1 MSLTSYRAAPPRAKV
16 VRLIRSGCPP
26 VSGGLRGR
34 SADRVEGML
43 GVIALC
49 GSGGDR
55 LSRALRHSTM
65 GAGVFNGR
73 VRDGIGFWA
82 RRSSHQTGT
91 SQFVFG
97 LAVQGA
103 ATAGS
108 SFGKHAASGAAGLR
122 VTVSCVTDTDHGSD
136 QVNRAISTG
145 RLNAS
150 PRLHPRPIDVV
161 VFHGPQG
168 RSRFKG
174 GFPLRCLQ
182 RLSRPYVAML
192 HCRWRDNSSTRG
204 TFIPVL
210 SY

>member
-1 MSLTSYRAAPPRAKV
+1 M
-16 VRLIRSGCPP
+16 
-26 VSGGLRGR
+26 SGGRIGV
-34 SADRVEGML
+34 RVEGM
-43 GVIALC
+43 VIAMG

-55 LSRALRHSTM
+55 LSRVLRHSTI

-82 RRSSHQTGT
+82 RRSGHQTGA
-91 SQFVFG
+91 SQFVWHW
-97 LAVQGA
+97 AAQGA
-103 ATAGS
+103 ATAS
-108 SFGKHAASGAAGLR
+108 AVFGKHVGGSVCCWSVYDRISGFASLWGCR
-122 VTVSCVTDTDHGSD
+122 TSPDTDHESD
-136 QVNRAISTG
+136 QANRAISTG

-182 RLSRPYVAML
+182 RLSRPYIAML

>member
-1 MSLTSYRAAPPRAKV
+1 
-16 VRLIRSGCPP
+16 
-26 VSGGLRGR
+26 
-34 SADRVEGML
+34 
-43 GVIALC
+43 
-49 GSGGDR
+49 
-55 LSRALRHSTM
+55 M

-82 RRSSHQTGT
+82 RRSGHQTGA
-91 SQFVFG
+91 SQLFSDWAVAGCEARVSGSASMWWQSSRFG
-97 LAVQGA
+97 ED
-103 ATAGS
+103 
-108 SFGKHAASGAAGLR
+108 GLWSVYDR
-122 VTVSCVTDTDHGSD
+122 VGVVVSLCGCRSRSDTDHESD
-136 QVNRAISTG
+136 QANRAISTG

-182 RLSRPYVAML
+182 RLSRPYIAML

>member
-1 MSLTSYRAAPPRAKV
+1 VFAM
-16 VRLIRSGCPP
+16 
-26 VSGGLRGR
+26 
-34 SADRVEGML
+34 
-43 GVIALC
+43 C

-82 RRSSHQTGT
+82 RRSSHQTGA
-91 SQFVFG
+91 SQFFSDCLG
-97 LAVQGA
+97 CW
-103 ATAGS
+103 
-108 SFGKHAASGAAGLR
+108 SGCARGWRGRHPLCSGCR
-122 VTVSCVTDTDHGSD
+122 SRTDTDHGSD

>member
-1 MSLTSYRAAPPRAKV
+1 M
-16 VRLIRSGCPP
+16 
-26 VSGGLRGR
+26 GR
-34 SADRVEGML
+34 
-43 GVIALC
+43 
-49 GSGGDR
+49 SGGDR
-55 LSRALRHSTM
+55 LSRVLRHSTI

-82 RRSSHQTGT
+82 RRSGHQTGA
-91 SQFVFG
+91 SQFVWD

-103 ATAGS
+103 ATAGVL
-108 SFGKHAASGAAGLR
+108 FGKHVGGSRRAHRADVCWSLLQPR
-122 VTVSCVTDTDHGSD
+122 LTDTDHESD
-136 QVNRAISTG
+136 QANRAISTG

-182 RLSRPYVAML
+182 RLSRPYIAML

>member
-1 MSLTSYRAAPPRAKV
+1 M
-16 VRLIRSGCPP
+16 
-26 VSGGLRGR
+26 GR
-34 SADRVEGML
+34 
-43 GVIALC
+43 
-49 GSGGDR
+49 SGGDR

-82 RRSSHQTGT
+82 RRSGHQTGAT
-91 SQFVFG
+91 QVFG
-97 LAVQGA
+97 TGRRRVLRRRVLSSASRQRIRC
-103 ATAGS
+103 GS
-108 SFGKHAASGAAGLR
+108 FCFVCHRPRQPCGCRASP
-122 VTVSCVTDTDHGSD
+122 DTDHESD
-136 QVNRAISTG
+136 QANRAISTG

>member
-1 MSLTSYRAAPPRAKV
+1 MF
-16 VRLIRSGCPP
+16 
-26 VSGGLRGR
+26 RG
-34 SADRVEGML
+34 EGMVL
-43 GVIALC
+43 AMGR
-49 GSGGDR
+49 SGGDR
-55 LSRALRHSTM
+55 LSRALRHSTI

-82 RRSSHQTGT
+82 RRSGHQTGA
-91 SQFVFG
+91 SQFVWD
-97 LAVQGA
+97 LAAQGA
-103 ATAGS
+103 ATS
-108 SFGKHAASGAAGLR
+108 SVLFGKHAASSLR
-122 VTVSCVTDTDHGSD
+122 VFLQPCCLVCQPCGCRTSPDTDHESD
-136 QVNRAISTG
+136 QANRAISTG

-182 RLSRPYVAML
+182 RLSRPYIAML